1 MKRFKN
7 ILVVPASLDA
17 GDAGLGRAARLA
29 AAKAAR
35 MTVAWPTEPMTDGAL
50 SLDLQQQIAE
60 GVREDLEAV
69 VAPLRRPG
77 LEVAT
82 RLLIG
87 RPFVEII
94 REVLRN
100 GHDLVMKTA
109 RGRTIQRS
117 ALFGTIASH
126 LLRKC
131 PCPLWI
137 VDPLPQPERHGVLAA
152 IDVDTADE
160 RTLALNR
167 MILELAASLAASE
180 NTPLHVVQAWSVPF
194 EDMIRHSPWLRVKRT
209 KADDYVKAIE
219 DRHRQR
225 FDAFLE
231 AFRPAAPAMTPHLV
245 KGRAGEVIPALSA
258 QTGVEVIV
266 MATLARGGVPGLLI
280 DDDAE
285 AVLGRID
292 CSVLAIKA
300 ADFVSPITL

>member
-1 MKRFKN
+1 
-7 ILVVPASLDA
+7 
-17 GDAGLGRAARLA
+17 
-29 AAKAAR
+29 
-35 MTVAWPTEPMTDGAL
+35 MTVAWPSEPMNDGAL
-50 SLDLQQQIAE
+50 SLDLQQQITA
-60 GVREDLEAV
+60 GVREELEV
-69 VAPLRRPG
+69 VVDPLRRQG
-77 LEVAT
+77 LDVAS

-94 REVLRN
+94 REVLQN

-109 RGRTIQRS
+109 RGRDVQRK
-117 ALFGTIASH
+117 ALFGTTASH

-137 VDPLPQPERHGVLAA
+137 VDPSPQPARRGVLAA
-152 IDVDTADE
+152 VDVDTSDE

-167 MILELAASLAASE
+167 MIVELATSLAAAE
-180 NTPLHVVQAWSVPF
+180 NAPVHVAQAWSVPF

-209 KADDYVKAIE
+209 QADDYVKEIE
-219 DRHRQR
+219 HRHGQR
-225 FDAFLE
+225 FDAFLA
-231 AFRPAAPAMTPHLV
+231 AFRPAATAMTPHLV
-245 KGRAGEVIPALSA
+245 KGRAGEVIPALTA

-292 CSVLAIKA
+292 CSVLTVKA